1 MRTHPSENRAFSLL
15 ELLAVIFII
24 GIIAVFV
31 TPAVATILK
40 GSQISQAEQII
51 TDQFKLARQEALI
64 RNHNVQLRLIRFGDP
79 EMPGE
84 KAADPAT
91 GYVRAIQLMEVLDN
105 GAVVPIYPAALLPQ
119 TVIVDRGTLSTLV
132 NDSSL
137 STPVKAKQNTSTDGT
152 GKISGGDPA
161 LPKGIDWNYDFVS
174 FRFRPDGSTTL
185 NSTSGTIWCITLRNF
200 NDNPS
205 AGTLPANFVTLQL
218 DPVSGTVRI
227 FRPSV

>member
-1 MRTHPSENRAFSLL
+1 MRTHPSEKRAFSLL

-31 TPAVATILK
+31 TPAVTTMLK

-51 TDQFKLARQEALI
+51 TDQFKLGRQEALI

-84 KAADPAT
+84 KAADPKT

-105 GAVVPIYPAALLPQ
+105 GAIVPIYQPQILPQ
-119 TVIVDRGTLSTLV
+119 SVIVDRTALSTLV
-132 NDSSL
+132 NDPTL
-137 STPVKAKQNTSTDGT
+137 STPVQAKQARNVSDG
-152 GKISGGDPA
+152 SGGDPA
-161 LPKGIDWNYDFVS
+161 MPKGIDWNYDYVS

-185 NSTSGTIWCITLRNF
+185 SSTSGTIWCVTLRNF
-200 NDNPS
+200 NDPPKGS
-205 AGTLPANFVTLQL
+205 TPPANFVTLQL